1 MRTLNEVKEK
11 LKQLKEEVKRY
22 EEIGD
27 WEILEVKEIEV
38 KMLEWVL
45 DIK

>member
-11 LKQLKEEVKRY
+11 LKQLKEEAKKC
-22 EEIGD
+22 EEIGE
-27 WEILEVKEIEV
+27 WKILEVKEIEI